1 MNLFRLS
8 ALLVLAMG
16 LITSSCGRHH
26 GMGPYGPGGG
36 GYAAERGVK
45 EMASLIDRTVKDPEK
60 AKQAKQIVEQI
71 MAEVGQSFKQSR
83 EHHERLYALNANYRA
98 TPEEFTRIL
107 DDLNNQR
114 MRSASMILALRFK
127 MKDLLTPEEWKA
139 LTDEMANVRSRYR
152 HGGPAETP
160 GRSGT

>member
-8 ALLVLAMG
+8 ALLMLALG
-16 LITSSCGRHH
+16 LMVSGCGRHH
-26 GMGPYGPGGG
+26 GIGSYGPGGAG
-36 GYAAERGVK
+36 SAAERGAK

-71 MAEVGQSFKQSR
+71 VAEVGQSFKQSR
-83 EHHERLYALNANYRA
+83 EYHERLYALNANYQA
-98 TPEEFTRIL
+98 TPEEFTKIL

-139 LTDEMANVRSRYR
+139 LTDEMANVRSRYQ
-152 HGGPAETP
+152 HGKPAETP
-160 GRSGT
+160 GRNGT